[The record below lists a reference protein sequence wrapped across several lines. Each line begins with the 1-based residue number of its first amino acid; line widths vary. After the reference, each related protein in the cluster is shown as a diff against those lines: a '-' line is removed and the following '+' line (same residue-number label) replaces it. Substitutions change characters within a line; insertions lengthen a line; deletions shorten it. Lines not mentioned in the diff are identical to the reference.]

1 MDRNITIESR
11 SVPIR
16 LKLLFL
22 VHEDRFFWSHRLA
35 VARAAQRN
43 GYEVIVAT
51 RVQRCAEQIRGEG
64 FRLIPLRLI
73 RESYSPL
80 NEFRAIQQM
89 RQIYRNEDP
98 DIVHHVALKPVLY
111 GSISA
116 LGRKNIRAINALT
129 GLGYLA
135 ASSTQKARFLRLLI
149 WNFFRLF
156 LNGPNQRVLVEN
168 PDDRQ
173 LLIEKL
179 KVSPER
185 IALIRGSGVD
195 FHRFQPTAE
204 PSGTPVVLLACRMV
218 WIKGIVEFV
227 EAAKML
233 RSKGL
238 DARFVLAGDSDASS
252 PSSVPR
258 EQLLEWQSSG
268 PIEWWGHQTD
278 MPRIFE
284 QANLVCLPS
293 HGGEGVPTVL
303 MEAAASGR
311 AIVTTDVPGC
321 RDIVRN
327 GVNGRLVPPGNAAAL
342 AEAIEELLKNSTMR
356 LEMARRGRE
365 IAVNEFSQEII
376 AQQTLAL
383 YSELLKSRSPQVYKN
398 HDATKAV

>member
-1 MDRNITIESR
+1 MTIEKR
-11 SVPIR
+11 SPLVRP
-16 LKLLFL
+16 KLLFL
-22 VHEDRFFWSHRLA
+22 VHEDWFFWSHRLA
-35 VARAAQRN
+35 VARAALRN

-51 RVQRCAEQIRGEG
+51 RVFSDAQKIRDEG
-64 FRLIPLRLI
+64 FRLIPWRLI

-80 NEFRAIQQM
+80 NEFRAIRQL
-89 RQIYRNEDP
+89 RQIYSTEKP
-98 DIVHHVALKPVLY
+98 DIVYHVALKPILY
-111 GSISA
+111 GSLA
-116 LGRKNIRAINALT
+116 AMGRKHLRAINALT

-135 ASSTQKARFLRLLI
+135 ASSTRNARFLRVLI

-156 LNGPNQRVLVEN
+156 LNQPNQRVLVEN
-168 PDDRQ
+168 PDDKQ

-179 KVSPER
+179 KVSPQR
-185 IALIRGSGVD
+185 IAIIRGSGVD

-204 PSGTPVVLLACRMV
+204 PSGTPVVLLASRML
-218 WIKGIVEFV
+218 WIKGIREFV
-227 EAAKML
+227 EAAKSL
-233 RSKGL
+233 RGKGL
-238 DARFVLAGDSDASS
+238 NARFVLVGDSDPRS

-268 PIEWWGHQTD
+268 AIEWWGHQTD

-284 QANLVCLPS
+284 KANLVCLPS

-327 GVNGRLVPPGNAAAL
+327 GVNGRVVPPENATAL
-342 AEAIEELLKNSTMR
+342 AEAFEELLKNSAMR

-365 IAVNEFSQEII
+365 IAVNEFSQEMI

-383 YSELLKSRSPQVYKN
+383 YGELLKSRPPQVDKSLRN
-398 HDATKAV
+398 PKL

>member
-1 MDRNITIESR
+1 MIKNPTFEDRSAPR
-11 SVPIR
+11 R

-22 VHEDRFFWSHRLA
+22 VTEDWFFWSHRLA

-64 FRLIPLRLI
+64 FRLIPLQLI

-80 NEFRAIQQM
+80 NEFRAIQQI
-89 RQIYRNEDP
+89 RQIYRSEDP
-98 DIVHHVALKPVLY
+98 DIVHQVALKPVLY

-116 LGRKNIRAINALT
+116 LGRKNIPAVNALT

-135 ASSTQKARFLRLLI
+135 ASSTRKARFLRLLI

-156 LNGPNQRVLVEN
+156 LNKPHQRVIVEN
-168 PDDRQ
+168 PDDKQ

-185 IALIRGSGVD
+185 IVLIRGSGVD
-195 FHRFQPTAE
+195 FQSFQPTAE
-204 PSGTPVVLLACRMV
+204 PSGIPVVLLASRML

-238 DARFVLAGDSDASS
+238 DARFVLVGDTDPSS

-258 EQLLEWQSSG
+258 QQLLEWQSSG
-268 PIEWWGHQTD
+268 SIEWWGHQTD

-284 QANLVCLPS
+284 QASLVCLPS

-327 GVNGRLVPPGNAAAL
+327 GVNGRIVPPGDAVAL
-342 AEAIEELLKNSTMR
+342 AEAIEELLKNSAMR
-356 LEMARRGRE
+356 QEMARRGRE
-365 IAVNEFSQEII
+365 IAVNEFSQEMI
-376 AQQTLAL
+376 AEQTLAL
-383 YSELLKSRSPQVYKN
+383 YSELLKSRSSRVAKSLRNPKS
-398 HDATKAV
+398 